1 MSIRLLHKK
10 SSVPK
15 KTPLAKDLLYG
26 ELAINYA
33 ASGETFSI
41 KNSENEV
48 VTFPMY
54 KIEKMSEDLSVL
66 SGSVSAN
73 ATSITNEVTRATKS
87 EKEIQNTITTI
98 SNNLSTVSGSLY
110 TFLESN
116 KIDDTVDTL
125 KEIQEFIENNGTA
138 DIIKDINTI
147 NENIANISGDT
158 VTNTQDILTLQTT
171 ISSVSGVIKTD
182 IDALSGSVSGNS
194 VEIAN
199 LNGLVNT
206 VSGKVD
212 TNITNIEAVSG
223 SVSANTSAITRLKG
237 EGNANPHIEP
247 FKKLTFENIND
258 ILPYFQNIITNYG
271 LGIVTYN
278 GHMGEYRVFIGSYMY
293 NVKFAV
299 DMNNYTATIT
309 VSGTLDID
317 DEELV
322 ISPNYAIA
330 ECQCV
335 YDKNEKTQE
344 WGDWKIVASSDFQEQ
359 IINNQTTITQIN
371 SDIQIVNNNITSIS
385 GAIDTFI
392 DDINDY
398 HQNMDND
405 INTINDNIS
414 TISGSVIANTSAIE
428 NLQNIISDLT
438 NRLTILEMSTYIL
451 NAQGSYNNDELTIE
465 TISGMEIN
473 VDDFNN
479 IYDSNNEMLQ

>member
-1 MSIRLLHKK
+1 M
-10 SSVPK
+10 
-15 KTPLAKDLLYG
+15 
-26 ELAINYA
+26 
-33 ASGETFSI
+33 
-41 KNSENEV
+41 
-48 VTFPMY
+48 
-54 KIEKMSEDLSVL
+54 
-66 SGSVSAN
+66 
-73 ATSITNEVTRATKS
+73 
-87 EKEIQNTITTI
+87 
-98 SNNLSTVSGSLY
+98 
-110 TFLESN
+110 
-116 KIDDTVDTL
+116 
-125 KEIQEFIENNGTA
+125 
-138 DIIKDINTI
+138 
-147 NENIANISGDT
+147 
-158 VTNTQDILTLQTT
+158 
-171 ISSVSGVIKTD
+171 
-182 IDALSGSVSGNS
+182 
-194 VEIAN
+194 
-199 LNGLVNT
+199 
-206 VSGKVD
+206 
-212 TNITNIEAVSG
+212 
-223 SVSANTSAITRLKG
+223 KG

-258 ILPYFQNIITNYG
+258 ILPYFQNIITNHG

-385 GAIDTFI
+385 GAIDTVI

-414 TISGSVIANTSAIE
+414 TISGSVIANTTVIE

-438 NRLTILEMSTYIL
+438 NRLTILENNKNMSTYIL
-451 NAQGSYNNDELTIE
+451 NAQGSYANDELTIE
-465 TISGMEIN
+465 SISGMEIN
-473 VDDFNN
+473 VNDFEN